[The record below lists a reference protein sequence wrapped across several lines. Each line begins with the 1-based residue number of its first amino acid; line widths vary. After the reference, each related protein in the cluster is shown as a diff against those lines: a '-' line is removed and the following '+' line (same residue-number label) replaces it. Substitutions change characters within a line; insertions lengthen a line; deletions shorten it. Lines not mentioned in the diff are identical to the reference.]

1 MKKVFLTLMMVVAT
15 CAIALA
21 GNPLK
26 VTSGSLKELKSGY
39 GKVYFEYNFDKAQYD
54 KKMPLENHYTNL
66 AQLIKISI
74 PEFNE
79 EFEDEAK
86 NYTICLKE
94 SEADYIVYITVEN
107 MDSYYRVWSWG
118 MPGYE
123 TKIWGTIKIT
133 RKDGS
138 EVASIYIN
146 ELDGG
151 GNPNVDRSFVDA
163 FDKLGEELGQKFK
176 KGK

>member
-66 AQLIKISI
+66 DQLIKISI

-94 SEADYIVYITVEN
+94 SEADYIVYITVTN
-107 MDSYYRVWSWG
+107 MDSYYRAFGWTNGW
-118 MPGYE
+118 E

-138 EVASIYIN
+138 EVATLNIN

-151 GNPNVDRSFVDA
+151 ANYNADRSFVDA
-163 FDKLGEELGQKFK
+163 YDKLGEELGEKFK